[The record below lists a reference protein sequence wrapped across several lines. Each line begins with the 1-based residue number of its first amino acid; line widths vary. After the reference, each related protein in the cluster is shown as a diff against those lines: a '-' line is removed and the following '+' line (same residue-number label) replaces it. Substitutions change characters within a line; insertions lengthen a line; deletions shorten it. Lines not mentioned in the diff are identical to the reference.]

1 MDITSHFWAQ
11 LTTTDFALL
20 DAERAV
26 AVLPLGATE
35 QHGPHLPLSVDTT
48 LVDGVVAASL
58 THLTSADPVLFLASP
73 AARFIT
79 GVVLPVDG
87 GYLIQ

>member
-26 AVLPLGATE
+26 TVLPLGATE
-35 QHGPHLPLSVDTT
+35 QHGPH
-48 LVDGVVAASL
+48 
-58 THLTSADPVLFLASP
+58 
-73 AARFIT
+73 
-79 GVVLPVDG
+79 
-87 GYLIQ
+87 

>member
-26 AVLPLGATE
+26 TVLPFPTPG
-35 QHGPHLPLSVDTT
+35 QKVTT
-48 LVDGVVAASL
+48 SFFHVFA
-58 THLTSADPVLFLASP
+58 
-73 AARFIT
+73 FIT
-79 GVVLPVDG
+79 SGQKGQVRHCVG
-87 GYLIQ
+87 RAS